1 MTSNRGSKMI
11 LRLCRLALSVCLLLS
26 ILSLL
31 ERPAYA
37 YIDPGTGLLA
47 YQTLSAMIAGAIFCC
62 RQKIKSLLAAGHA
75 AIQNASAKSVDASL
89 EIN

>member
-1 MTSNRGSKMI
+1 MI
-11 LRLCRLALSVCLLLS
+11 RRLCRLALSVCLLLS

-47 YQTLSAMIAGAIFCC
+47 YQTLSAMVAGAIFCF
-62 RQKIKSLLAAGHA
+62 RQKFKGLLGSGP
-75 AIQNASAKSVDASL
+75 ASMQDSSSDARDSSL
-89 EIN
+89 EVN